1 MSTLLAGTL
10 LLTATG
16 LFAQVVGFAYRMLL
30 SRLIGAETMGLYQL
44 VMPVYSI
51 LMSVTAVGLTVAVS
65 TLSAR
70 YHALGDDGTVKA
82 VLRRALGGFLLLAVP
97 LGIAVAALS
106 DPISVYLLGDART
119 RLGVVLLV
127 PCVLLTGVEN
137 LHKHC
142 FYGIGR
148 VSPPAAVETA
158 EQLIRAAAVLLLLAA
173 LLPRPAEEAVGLIVL
188 GMVLCEVFSACALT
202 LLFRRHWRRF
212 PPGPARDGVGSAR
225 LFSIALP
232 VGATAVLGNLLG
244 CANSVLIPAK
254 LVEGGMARSDAMSE
268 FGVLCGMTLPLL
280 GLPTG
285 FIGAL
290 CLTMVPDLSRRTAQG
305 DKRAAAGFLDRV
317 MSATSLLMAPS
328 MALLTVIGPT
338 IGRAM
343 FRDERVGELILP
355 LAVGTLLGCWQ
366 SVLSGALNGLGLQGR
381 AARSAILSD
390 AAQLAFTFFAVPR
403 WGLAGFA
410 AGFVVSGVVGA
421 GLNLASV
428 LRATGLRPRIFRWF
442 VRPGLAAVFMGLW
455 CNLLFRIMLD
465 AGCLRGWAALACA
478 ALGVVLYAA
487 ALLAQGVTF
496 SRVQCP
502 HSGHL
507 QPKPPK
513 AAHGEK
519 K

>member
-16 LFAQVVGFAYRMLL
+16 LFSQVVGFVYRMLL

-44 VMPVYSI
+44 VMPAYSMM
-51 LMSVTAVGLTVAVS
+51 MSVTAVGLTVAVS

-70 YHALGDDGTVKA
+70 YHALGDDGTVKT
-82 VLRRALGGFLLLAVP
+82 VLRRALGGFFLLAVP

-148 VSPPAAVETA
+148 VRPPAAVETA
-158 EQLIRAAAVLLLLAA
+158 EQLIRAGAVLGLLVV
-173 LLPRPAEEAVGLIVL
+173 LLPRSAEETVGIIVL

-212 PPGPARDGVGSAR
+212 PPSPAMDEVSRRR

-232 VGATAVLGNLLG
+232 VGATSLLGTLLG

-254 LVEGGMARSDAMSE
+254 LVEGGVILSEAMSE

-290 CLTMVPDLSRRTAQG
+290 CLVMVPDLSRRTAQG
-305 DKRAAAGFLDRV
+305 DRRAAAGFLDRV
-317 MSATSLLMAPS
+317 MSATSLLMAPA
-328 MALLTVIGPT
+328 MALLTVVGPA
-338 IGRAM
+338 IGREM
-343 FRDERVGELILP
+343 FRDQRVGELILP

-366 SVLSGALNGLGLQGR
+366 SVLSGALNGLGLQGKG
-381 AARSAILSD
+381 ARNAILSD
-390 AAQLAFTFFAVPR
+390 TVQLAFTFFTVAQ
-403 WGLAGFA
+403 WGLPGFA
-410 AGFVVSGVVGA
+410 AGYVVSGLVGA

-428 LRATGLRPRIFRWF
+428 LRAAELRVHWFQWF
-442 VRPGLAAVFMGLW
+442 VRPLLAAVFMGLW
-455 CNLLFRIMLD
+455 CNLMFRIMLD
-465 AGCLRGWAALACA
+465 AGCVQGWTVLVCSL
-478 ALGVVLYAA
+478 LGLILYAA
-487 ALLAQGVTF
+487 ALLAQGLSITAPF
-496 SRVQCP
+496 EGRAI
-502 HSGHL
+502 
-507 QPKPPK
+507 K
-513 AAHGEK
+513 
-519 K
+519 

>member
-16 LFAQVVGFAYRMLL
+16 LFSQVVGFVYRMFL

-44 VMPVYSI
+44 VMPAYSM

-70 YHALGDDGTVKA
+70 YHALGDSGTVRQI
-82 VLRRALGGFLLLAVP
+82 LRRALGGFLLLAVP

-148 VSPPAAVETA
+148 VRPPAAVETA
-158 EQLIRAAAVLLLLAA
+158 EQLIRAAAVLGLLAA
-173 LLPRPAEEAVGLIVL
+173 LLPRSAEETVGIIVL

-202 LLFRRHWRRF
+202 LLFQRHWRQF
-212 PPGPARDGVGSAR
+212 PPEPARDQVGRRR
-225 LFSIALP
+225 LFAIALP
-232 VGATAVLGNLLG
+232 VGATSLLGTVLG

-254 LVEGGMARSDAMSE
+254 LVEGGMELSEAMSE

-290 CLTMVPDLSRRTAQG
+290 CLVMVPDLSRRTAKG
-305 DKRAAAGFLDRV
+305 DNRAAAGFLDRV
-317 MSATSLLMAPS
+317 MSATSLLMAPA
-328 MALLTVIGPT
+328 MALLTVIGPSV
-338 IGRAM
+338 GRAM
-343 FRDERVGELILP
+343 FNDPRVGELMLP
-355 LAVGTLLGCWQ
+355 LAVGTLLGCFQ
-366 SVLSGALNGLGLQGR
+366 SDEIPGKIQHGSAWWFNDTKSGMEDQMRSLANLGLLGNFVGMLTDSR
-381 AARSAILSD
+381 SFLSYARHDYFRRILCNLMGSWVENGEYPNHKASLKKIVEGISYRNAARY
-390 AAQLAFTFFAVPR
+390 F
-403 WGLAGFA
+403 
-410 AGFVVSGVVGA
+410 GV
-421 GLNLASV
+421 
-428 LRATGLRPRIFRWF
+428 
-442 VRPGLAAVFMGLW
+442 
-455 CNLLFRIMLD
+455 
-465 AGCLRGWAALACA
+465 
-478 ALGVVLYAA
+478 
-487 ALLAQGVTF
+487 
-496 SRVQCP
+496 
-502 HSGHL
+502 
-507 QPKPPK
+507 
-513 AAHGEK
+513 
-519 K
+519 